1 MQRAPQCRPSLAMEA
16 GRPEEA
22 EQWLESVAT
31 DGVALSALAA
41 GYARMG
47 KALDAQRCFEK
58 LLAAGGKGF
67 CWWVCLFSFAERD
80 LKEGF

>member
-1 MQRAPQCRPSLAMEA
+1 MEA

-22 EQWLESVAT
+22 EQWLETVAT

-58 LLAAGGKGF
+58 ILAAGEEGF
-67 CWWVCLFSFAERD
+67 CWWVCPLFIGERD
-80 LKEGF
+80 LKE

>member
-58 LLAAGGKGF
+58 LLAAG
-67 CWWVCLFSFAERD
+67 WWVCLFSFAERD